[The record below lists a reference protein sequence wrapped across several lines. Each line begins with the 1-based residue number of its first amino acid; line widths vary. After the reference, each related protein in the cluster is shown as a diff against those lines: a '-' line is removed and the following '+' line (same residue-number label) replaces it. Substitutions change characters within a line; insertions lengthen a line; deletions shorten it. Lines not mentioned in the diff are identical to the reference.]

1 MLVSCSGGCV
11 IPEKEAE
18 TQTDDGLLSILL
30 ICFNLAW
37 AEQAEV
43 GWEGGRGREEAAK
56 VVEQAY

>member
-1 MLVSCSGGCV
+1 M

-18 TQTDDGLLSILL
+18 TQDRCWILTVDAVD

-37 AEQAEV
+37 EEQAEV

-56 VVEQAY
+56 VVEQAC